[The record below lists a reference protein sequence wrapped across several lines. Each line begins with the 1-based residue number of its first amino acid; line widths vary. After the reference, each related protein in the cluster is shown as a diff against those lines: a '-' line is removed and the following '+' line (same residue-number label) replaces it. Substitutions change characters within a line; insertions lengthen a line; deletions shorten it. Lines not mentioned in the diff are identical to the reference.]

1 MKKYFILLLGV
12 ILFTMSGCGKTSD
25 SANIK
30 NNFVKNNEKKDVYL
44 VKGTMDIISNE
55 DTFTYNVEA
64 ARNKDMYRVNLVNTI
79 NNHEQ
84 VILKNNDGVYV
95 VTPSLNKSFKFQ
107 SEWPDNGS
115 QGYLIDS
122 LVRDINNDSEAVEE
136 KTNEGYVITTKVNY
150 PNNANLV
157 KEKIYLDNKNNLQK
171 VEVLDTNDTIKI
183 TVKFN
188 SVDYK
193 PNFKDDYFK
202 LESLIDT
209 ECCKEEETTSKVID
223 DIIYPLYL
231 PTNTYLNS
239 KDTVN
244 TDTGNRVI
252 LTFTG
257 DSPFTLV
264 EEKATAKSEF
274 EIIPVYG
281 EPLMLSEVVGALSSN
296 SLYWTSNNVDFYLS
310 SDKLS
315 GTELLTIAESIS
327 TGSLTVVGEK

>member
-1 MKKYFILLLGV
+1 MKKYIVLILSMFLLV
-12 ILFTMSGCGKTSD
+12 GCGKTN
-25 SANIK
+25 ANNVK
-30 NNFVKNNEKKDVYL
+30 NDFVKDMGKKDSYL
-44 VKGTMDIISNE
+44 IKGTMDIVNNE
-55 DTFTYNVEA
+55 DTFSYTITA
-64 ARNKDMYRVNLVNTI
+64 AKNKDNYRVNLVNTI

-84 VILKNNDGVYV
+84 IILKNDEGVYV

-115 QGYLIDS
+115 QAYLIDS
-122 LVRDINNDSEAVEE
+122 LVNDIKNDSTSASKKE
-136 KTNEGYVITTKVNY
+136 KDNYVITTKVNY

-157 KEKIYLDNKNNLQK
+157 SEKIYLDKKRNIKK
-171 VEVLDTNDTIKI
+171 VEVLDADGKVKI
-183 TVKFN
+183 TVNYN
-188 SVDYK
+188 SVDLR
-193 PNFKDDYFK
+193 PTFKDDYFK
-202 LESLIDT
+202 LESLID
-209 ECCKEEETTSKVID
+209 ENCCKDEQTTSKTID

-264 EEKATAKSEF
+264 EEVSKPSDEF
-274 EIIPVYG
+274 EVIPVYG
-281 EPLMLSEVVGALSSN
+281 EPLMLSTTMGALSSN
-296 SLYWTSNNVDFYLS
+296 SLSWTSNNVDFYLS

-315 GTELLTIAESIS
+315 STELLTVAESIAN
-327 TGSLTVVGEK
+327 GSLSVAGEK

>member
-1 MKKYFILLLGV
+1 MKKYILLFLS
-12 ILFTMSGCGKTSD
+12 IIMLTGCGKNSEG
-25 SANIK
+25 NIK
-30 NNFVKNNEKKDVYL
+30 DEFVKNNEKRTTYL
-44 VKGTMDIISNE
+44 IKGTMDIISNE
-55 DTFTYNVEA
+55 DTFSYNITA
-64 ARNKDMYRVNLVNTI
+64 AKYKDLYRVNLTNSI

-84 VILKNNDGVYV
+84 VILKSTDGVYV

-122 LVRDINNDSEAVEE
+122 LVRDIQNDDNSTSE
-136 KTNEGYVITTKVNY
+136 KSDNGYIISTKVNY

-157 KEKIYLDNKNNLQK
+157 NERIFVDEKAEVKK
-171 VEVLDTNDTIKI
+171 VEVLDASGNIKI
-183 TVKFN
+183 TVKFT
-188 SVDYK
+188 SIDYK
-193 PNFKDDYFK
+193 PTFKDDYFK

-209 ECCKEEETTSKVID
+209 ECCKEEETSKIIE

-231 PTNTYLNS
+231 PNNTYLNS
-239 KDTVN
+239 KDTIK
-244 TDTGNRVI
+244 TDTGNRII

-264 EEKATAKSEF
+264 EEKSTAKSEF

-281 EPLMLSEVVGALSSN
+281 EPLMLSETFGALSSN
-296 SLYWTSNNVDFYLS
+296 SLYWTSGNVDFYLS

-315 GTELLTIAESIS
+315 GTELLTIAESIT

>member
-1 MKKYFILLLGV
+1 MKKYLVVILLGLFLLCGCSKKDNSNV
-12 ILFTMSGCGKTSD
+12 IDNF
-25 SANIK
+25 IK
-30 NNFVKNNEKKDVYL
+30 NNDKKEKYL
-44 VKGTMDIISNE
+44 VKASMDIVSNE

-64 ARNKDMYRVNLVNTI
+64 ARDKDMYRVNLVNTI

-84 VILKNNDGVYV
+84 VILRNSEGVYV

-122 LVRDINNDSEAVEE
+122 LVKDVQNDSEASSD
-136 KTNEGYVITTKVNY
+136 KINDDYVITTKVNY

-157 KEKIYLDNKNNLQK
+157 KERIYIDSNNKLKK
-171 VEVLDTNDTIKI
+171 VEVIDSADIVKI
-183 TVKFN
+183 TIKFN
-188 SVDYK
+188 SIDYK
-193 PNFKDDYFK
+193 PTFKDDYFE
-202 LESLIDT
+202 LESLID
-209 ECCKEEETTSKVID
+209 EDVPKEEETSKLMD

-264 EEKATAKSEF
+264 EEKSTVKTEF

-281 EPLMLSEVVGALSSN
+281 EPLMMSEVVGAMSSN

-327 TGSLTVVGEK
+327 SGSLTVVGEK

>member
-12 ILFTMSGCGKTSD
+12 ILITISGCGKGSN
-25 SANIK
+25 SANVLE
-30 NNFVKNNEKKDVYL
+30 NFVKNNEKRDSYL
-44 VKGTMDIISNE
+44 VKASMDIISNE
-55 DTFTYNVEA
+55 DTFSYNVVA
-64 ARNKDMYRVNLVNTI
+64 AKSKDLYRVNLNNTI

-84 VILKNNDGVYV
+84 VILKNTDGVYV

-122 LVRDINNDSEAVEE
+122 LVKDISNDSESSLE
-136 KTNEGYVITTKVNY
+136 KTSDGYIITTKVNY
-150 PNNANLV
+150 PNNANLI
-157 KEKIYLDNKNNLQK
+157 KEKIYLDSKENLQK
-171 VEVLDTNDTIKI
+171 VEVLDSNDTIKI

-188 SVDYK
+188 SIDYK
-193 PNFKDDYFK
+193 PTFKDDYFK

-209 ECCKEEETTSKVID
+209 ECCEEEETSKIID

-239 KDTVN
+239 KDTIN

-264 EEKATAKSEF
+264 EEKTTAKSEF

-281 EPLMLSEVVGALSSN
+281 EPLMLSETMGALSSN
-296 SLYWTSNNVDFYLS
+296 SLYWTSNSVDFYLS

-327 TGSLTVVGEK
+327 AGTLTVVGEK

>member
-1 MKKYFILLLGV
+1 MKKFFVLLASIL
-12 ILFTMSGCGKTSD
+12 ILCGCGKTSD
-25 SANIK
+25 VNVKDDFIK
-30 NNFVKNNEKKDVYL
+30 NIEKRNSYL
-44 VKGTMDIISNE
+44 VKGKMDIVSNE
-55 DTFTYNVEA
+55 DTFTYNIIA
-64 ARNKDMYRVNLVNTI
+64 AKSNSNYRVNLVNTV

-84 VILKNNDGVYV
+84 VILRNDDGVYV

-115 QGYLIDS
+115 QGYLLDS
-122 LVRDINNDSEAVEE
+122 LVKDIENDADSKSEKVES
-136 KTNEGYVITTKVNY
+136 GYIITTKVNY

-157 KEKIYLDNKNNLQK
+157 SEKIYVDSKSEIQK
-171 VEVLDTNDTIKI
+171 VEVLDGTGAVKI
-183 TVKFN
+183 TVKFT

-193 PNFKDDYFK
+193 PTFKDDYFK

-209 ECCKEEETTSKVID
+209 ECCKEEQTSKTID

-231 PTNTYLNS
+231 PTNTYLNT
-239 KDTVN
+239 KNTVN
-244 TDTGNRVI
+244 TDNGNRVI

-264 EEKATAKSEF
+264 EEKAVAKAEF

-281 EPLMLSEVVGALSSN
+281 EPLMLSETFGALSSN
-296 SLYWTSNNVDFYLS
+296 SLYWTSGGVDFYIS

-315 GTELLTIAESIS
+315 GSELLTIAESINN
-327 TGSLTVVGEK
+327 GSLSVVGEK